1 MQGKEPRKMSNL
13 LVTDGVDDSVLE
25 LWNSAA
31 KTASRVNAPVNK
43 RALVLVTGPSS
54 LFSSSMSSMEVAFVE
69 TCSIRREHTQGRT
82 KLTPDLRENVHSY

>member
-31 KTASRVNAPVNK
+31 KTASRAGAM
-43 RALVLVTGPSS
+43 RLA
-54 LFSSSMSSMEVAFVE
+54 A
-69 TCSIRREHTQGRT
+69 GRGFAIDIW
-82 KLTPDLRENVHSY
+82 LEP